1 MVATTPR
8 LGSARPAVHRR
19 RGLRWTLRA
28 HRVWKPLEALGIQL
42 DFTVAALAGCGRA
55 VRRYRRQAVAAFTDL
70 CWGNGRSVIVGGGVA
85 PVLVIMGV
93 VAGGMIGIVGFSALN
108 MMGVGPMS
116 GAMAALANPR
126 ELAPLI
132 AAVGFAAQAGCRMT
146 AEIGAMRISEEI
158 DALEAQAIEPIPYV
172 VSTRLVAG
180 VVTIVPCYLIT
191 LALGF
196 ATTGLTVTA
205 IHGQPSGSY
214 RHYFDMFV
222 SPTDLVYSLLKVVV
236 FVVIVTLVHAYQGFH
251 ATGGPEGVGIASGRA
266 IRASLVL
273 IAVTDMVLTLVMWG
287 LDTRIDFSG

>member
-1 MVATTPR
+1 MVSTRPGI
-8 LGSARPAVHRR
+8 GSARPSVHRPS
-19 RGLRWTLRA
+19 GLGWTRHANRA
-28 HRVWKPLEALGIQL
+28 WKPLEALGNQL
-42 DFTVAALAGCGRA
+42 DFTIATVSGTGRA
-55 VRRYRRQAVAAFTDL
+55 VRRYRRQAIAAFTDL

-93 VAGGMIGIVGFSALN
+93 VAGGMIGIVGFSVLN
-108 MMGVGPMS
+108 MMGVGPMA

-158 DALEAQAIEPIPYV
+158 DALESQAIEPIPYV

-180 VVTIVPCYLIT
+180 VVTIVPCYLIA

-205 IHGQPSGSY
+205 VHGQPTGSY

-222 SPTDLVYSLLKVVV
+222 SPTDLVYSLIKVVV
-236 FVVIVTLVHAYQGFH
+236 FVVIVTLVHSYQGFF

-273 IAVTDMVLTLVMWG
+273 IAITDMVLTIVMWG
-287 LDTRIDFSG
+287 FNTQINFAG

>member
-1 MVATTPR
+1 MTAST
-8 LGSARPAVHRR
+8 
-19 RGLRWTLRA
+19 WT
-28 HRVWKPLEALGIQL
+28 PLEALGTQL
-42 DFTVAALAGCGRA
+42 DFAVAAITGCGRA
-55 VRRYRRQAVAAFTDL
+55 VRRYRRQTISAFTDL

-93 VAGGMIGIVGFSALN
+93 VAGGMIGIVGFSVLD
-108 MMGVGPMS
+108 MMGVGPLS

-158 DALEAQAIEPIPYV
+158 DALESQAIEPIPYT
-172 VSTRLVAG
+172 VSTRLIAG
-180 VVTIVPCYLIT
+180 VVTIIPCYLIT

-205 IHGQPSGSY
+205 VHSQPTGSY

-222 SPTDLVYSLLKVVV
+222 SPTDLIYSLIKVVV
-236 FVVIVTLVHAYQGFH
+236 FVVIVTLVHAYQGFY
-251 ATGGPEGVGIASGRA
+251 ASGGPEGVGVASGRA

-273 IAVTDMVLTLVMWG
+273 IAITDMVLTIMMWG
-287 LDTRIDFSG
+287 FDTQINFAG